1 VGQVT
6 VRVNGYQHTIG
17 CKDGE
22 EQHVTDLI
30 GQIEE
35 KVRLIRA
42 MGGQFS
48 ESRMLLHVALLLADE
63 GGDLRA
69 ELSRARAG
77 IAPPPAPAQPDPQ
90 LAERLARIAERIEG
104 LAQTLDRG

>member
-1 VGQVT
+1 MGQVT

-22 EQHVTDLI
+22 EAHVGRLI
-30 GQIEE
+30 EQIES
-35 KVRLIRA
+35 KVTLIRA

-63 GGDLRA
+63 LHDA
-69 ELSRARAG
+69 KAAG
-77 IAPPPAPAQPDPQ
+77 PGAPAAAAPAPADPA
-90 LAERLARIAERIEG
+90 LAERLTKVAETIEG
-104 LAQTLDRG
+104 LAKRLDHDRPA